1 MIASIRLLS
10 KLFKDFEV
18 EVNINKLLFLNSTI
32 PSSIKSFFSSF
43 SVLMIIPALGT
54 FLEVLNESNFY
65 SSANEFLRI
74 ELDGLKNKDY
84 LESTAIKKYD
94 SNKNQK
100 KYSLP
105 WKDKESKI
113 ILNTFGL
120 DPISDEAINL
130 LNAKIKKYPS
140 LSLTKIIF
148 NQQNLENDF
157 KEQKRFLSEL
167 RYRDSI
173 DLYNKNREIE
183 ILRKKLDKL
192 EKREKIND
200 LFNSIIEEI
209 EINFEDIIDFSYEK
223 TIDYSSNVNDTIPVF
238 NAKWS
243 KNVSEEF
250 IENQELKI
258 RKWINFRLSNDSFVL
273 TREIEL

>member
-1 MIASIRLLS
+1 
-10 KLFKDFEV
+10 
-18 EVNINKLLFLNSTI
+18 
-32 PSSIKSFFSSF
+32 
-43 SVLMIIPALGT
+43 MIIPALDT
-54 FLEVLNESNFY
+54 FLEVLNESNFN
-65 SSANEFLRI
+65 SSANEFLKT

-84 LESTAIKKYD
+84 LESTAIKRYD

-183 ILRKKLDKL
+183 ILREKLDKL

-223 TIDYSSNVNDTIPVF
+223 TIDNHLY
-238 NAKWS
+238 
-243 KNVSEEF
+243 
-250 IENQELKI
+250 Q
-258 RKWINFRLSNDSFVL
+258 
-273 TREIEL
+273 

>member
-1 MIASIRLLS
+1 
-10 KLFKDFEV
+10 
-18 EVNINKLLFLNSTI
+18 
-32 PSSIKSFFSSF
+32 
-43 SVLMIIPALGT
+43 MIIPALVT
-54 FLEVLNESNFY
+54 FLEVLNESNFN
-65 SSANEFLRI
+65 SSANEFLGT

-84 LESTAIKKYD
+84 LESTAIKRYD

-100 KYSLP
+100 KYSFP

-183 ILRKKLDKL
+183 ILREKLDKL

-243 KNVSEEF
+243 KKVSEEF

-258 RKWINFRLSNDSFVL
+258 RKWINFKLSNDSFVL